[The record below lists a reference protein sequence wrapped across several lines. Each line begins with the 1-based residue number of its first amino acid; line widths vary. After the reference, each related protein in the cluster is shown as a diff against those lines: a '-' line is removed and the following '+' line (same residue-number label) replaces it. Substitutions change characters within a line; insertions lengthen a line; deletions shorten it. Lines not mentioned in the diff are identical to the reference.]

1 MESQM
6 IVRIDSDTKK
16 KVSALAKAE
25 GKTTSQV
32 IRELLE
38 NYIRERDM
46 STYIDDLWTRIG
58 TQLAA
63 AGKGPKDVPNTIKAI
78 RKGE

>member
-1 MESQM
+1 M

-16 KVSALAKAE
+16 KASALAKAE
-25 GKTTSQV
+25 GKTISQV

-46 STYIDDLWTRIG
+46 SAYIDDLWTRIG
-58 TQLAA
+58 AQLAA
-63 AGKGPKDVPNTIKAI
+63 AGKGPKNIPNAI
-78 RKGE
+78 EAVRKGE